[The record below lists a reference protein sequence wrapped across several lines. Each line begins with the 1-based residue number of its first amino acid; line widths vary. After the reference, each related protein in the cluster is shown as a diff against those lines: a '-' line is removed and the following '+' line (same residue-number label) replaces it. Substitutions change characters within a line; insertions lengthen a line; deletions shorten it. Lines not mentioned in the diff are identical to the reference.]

1 MMTEHSI
8 AICNYN
14 MVNTVEES
22 VRSIVNQL
30 DSSFEVII
38 VDDGS
43 DDGSL
48 EILRQLESE
57 YSCIKLE
64 SLNYDPNRYLGET
77 RNISFEKSR
86 GEYILESLD
95 TDDKYDDVI
104 LDFVEIYHQINSQVD
119 MTFYLKGKG
128 INMAPRELLLSI
140 PYRNLGRGQD
150 RDLWRRLFANDAII
164 WLDHG
169 SFCEPLGYE
178 PNFID
183 RLDIMYNQLVTEF
196 RSGITFRSFVRDTC
210 RNPTDLKNVYNL
222 AISPF
227 AYVASYTH
235 ERYDAP
241 DEFEKVAKLEQV
253 IKQQRSS
260 LQEIEENYDI
270 VIDQD
275 SLSEKGKEIFYQ
287 ND

>member
-1 MMTEHSI
+1 MPKHSI
-8 AICNYN
+8 AMCNYN

-22 VRSIVNQL
+22 VRSIVSQL
-30 DSSFEVII
+30 DSSFEVTI

-48 EILRQLESE
+48 EVLRQLESE
-57 YSCIKLE
+57 YNCIKVE
-64 SLNYDPNRYLGET
+64 SLNYDPNRYLGKT

-95 TDDKYDDVI
+95 TDDKYDDAI
-104 LDFVEIYHQINSQVD
+104 LDFVDIYHQINSQVD
-119 MTFYLKGKG
+119 MDFYLKGKG

-164 WLDHG
+164 WLDHD

-178 PNFID
+178 PTFID
-183 RLDIMYNQLVTEF
+183 RLGIMYDQVVTEF
-196 RSGITFRSFVRDTC
+196 RSGISFRSFVRYTC
-210 RNPTDLKNVYNL
+210 ENPASLENIYNL
-222 AISPF
+222 AISPL
-227 AYVASYTH
+227 AYVDSFTD
-235 ERYDAP
+235 ERYEAP
-241 DEFEKVAKLEQV
+241 DEFEKVARLERV
-253 IKQQRSS
+253 INQQRSS
-260 LQEIEENYDI
+260 LQEIEEDYDI
-270 VIDQD
+270 TIDQNT
-275 SLSEKGKEIFYQ
+275 LSEKGKDIFYQ